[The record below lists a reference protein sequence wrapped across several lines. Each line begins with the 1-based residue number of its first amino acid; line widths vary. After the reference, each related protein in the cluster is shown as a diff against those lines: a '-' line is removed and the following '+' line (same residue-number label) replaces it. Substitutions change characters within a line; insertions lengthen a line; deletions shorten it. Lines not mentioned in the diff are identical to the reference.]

1 MGKVKDT
8 AVTLVSLFRT
18 FLIAK
23 GVERLRQLYYST
35 HPTYLV
41 NSAAA
46 VHCFSTVPLLFEL
59 GYLSSPL
66 ILPRGRTLAYGKG
79 KI

>member
-1 MGKVKDT
+1 MGKLKDT

-23 GVERLRQLYYST
+23 EVERLRQLYYST

-41 NSAAA
+41 NCAA
-46 VHCFSTVPLLFEL
+46 VVHSFSTVALQFEL
-59 GYLSSPL
+59 AYLSSPL
-66 ILPRGRTLAYGKG
+66 ILPRGRTLAYGEG